1 MTTTADTNT
10 NSTCDPAS
18 PCSLRDAI
26 TAANNSPDDV
36 IYFAVTGTITLN
48 TNGMPALNSD
58 MKILAPGA
66 NALTV
71 KRDPAVAAFR
81 IFTVTACNS
90 RISYDGEEQSFAA
103 HH

>member
-26 TAANNSPDDV
+26 TAANNSPVDDV
-36 IYFAVTGTITLN
+36 IYFAVTGTTTLN
-48 TNGMPALNSD
+48 TNGTLPAPNSD
-58 MKILAPGA
+58 MKILGPGA

-71 KRDPAVAAFR
+71 QRDAAAAAFR
-81 IFTVTACNS
+81 IFTVNS
-90 RISYDGEEQSFAA
+90 GNRVTISA
-103 HH
+103 